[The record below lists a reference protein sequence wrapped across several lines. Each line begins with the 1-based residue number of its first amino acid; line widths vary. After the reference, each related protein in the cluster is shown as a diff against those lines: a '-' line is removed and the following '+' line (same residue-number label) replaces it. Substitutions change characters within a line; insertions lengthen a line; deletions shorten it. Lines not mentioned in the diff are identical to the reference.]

1 MRELYRSEEMPNV
14 LLVDLSLEENTLAMV
29 YEEEKP

>member
-1 MRELYRSEEMPNV
+1 MRELYRSEEVPNV

-29 YEEEKP
+29 YKEEKP

>member
-14 LLVDLSLEENTLAMV
+14 LLVDLSLEKNTLAMV

>member
-1 MRELYRSEEMPNV
+1 MGELYGSEEMPNM
-14 LLVDLSLEENTLAMV
+14 LLVDLSLEENTLAVV